1 MSLTAADGAL
11 LDAVRALR
19 WPARRRAP
27 AGLAGEHISRVL
39 GGSAEFTEYRAYRQ
53 GDDPGRIDWKLL
65 ARSNRVFIQLSQ
77 ERTVLPT
84 TLVVDASASLAFPES
99 TLEKWRYAS
108 LVTLGLAAAAHRG
121 GDPVALAVATVE
133 GPRRLPLR
141 GRRGVVQDIARVLGG
156 VTPAG
161 SPSLAS
167 LLLSLRTTGRVAI
180 VSDFLADA
188 GPPEASALL
197 HAAARLCA
205 AGREVYAVHVVHSTE
220 IDPPPRPALVMDP
233 EQKDLRRPMTD
244 DTRPRYLA
252 AFAAWRADLAR
263 AWRRA
268 GAVYTEVVTTEP
280 PAHAVRRI
288 VNQGAEGR
296 PR

>member
-19 WPARRRAP
+19 WPARKRAP

-53 GDDPGRIDWKLL
+53 GDDPGKIDWKLL
-65 ARSNRVFIQLSQ
+65 ARSDRVFIRLSQ

-84 TLVVDASASLAFPES
+84 TLVVDASASLAFPE
-99 TLEKWRYAS
+99 TTREKWRHAC
-108 LVTLGLAAAAHRG
+108 LLTLGLASAAHRG
-121 GDPVALAVATVE
+121 GDPVGLAVATAD

-141 GRRGVVQDIARVLGG
+141 ARRGVVQDVARVLGG

-161 SPSLAS
+161 SPSLAQ
-167 LLLSLRTTGRVAI
+167 LLLSLRATGRVAI
-180 VSDFLADA
+180 VSDFLGEADA
-188 GPPEASALL
+188 PEADALL
-197 HAAARLCA
+197 RAAARLCA
-205 AGREVYAVHVVHSTE
+205 AGREVYAVHVVHSAE
-220 IDPPPRPALVMDP
+220 LDPSPRPALVMDP
-233 EQKDLRRPMTD
+233 ERKDLRRPMTD
-244 DTRPRYLA
+244 DTRQRYLA
-252 AFAAWRADLAR
+252 TFAAWRAELSQ
-263 AWRRA
+263 AWRSA
-268 GAVYTEVVTTEP
+268 GAFYTEAVTAEP

-288 VNQGAEGR
+288 VTQGAHGS